1 MKIGIKRQSDTLDS
15 LFVLFSSSKTLDFLH
30 QMMYEFYSQ
39 FGFFQLPL
47 EYVDSLADSRAF
59 FKSLLL
65 LPDTFRQKVDRL
77 NLTGSSNRFRS
88 GKGKSDDY

>member
-1 MKIGIKRQSDTLDS
+1 
-15 LFVLFSSSKTLDFLH
+15 
-30 QMMYEFYSQ
+30 MYEFYSQ

-65 LPDTFRQKVDRL
+65 FRILPPEVDRL

-88 GKGKSDDY
+88 GKGGGDSEPARLI